1 MADTMRARAALAG
14 LAVVI
19 ALGSACTSP
28 PPAAQAQANEPRDG
42 GAGDPVPVEV
52 VALETGEIEEILR
65 FSANLEAERQ
75 VQVLAR
81 APGLVRQVMVEEGD
95 QVAAGAVLLQLEQE
109 EQASQLA
116 RAENDLANASREL
129 DQQKLLRERGV
140 TSDQALQVAEYE
152 RKRIALLRDDA
163 ARGLRYTVVRAPIA
177 GTVTMR
183 MVKRGDHVNVQQ
195 PLFQITDFDSLVARV
210 YVPEKELAALQP
222 GLRARITA
230 PATGDAQHEG
240 VVERIAP
247 LVDPKSG
254 TVKVTIAVPRP
265 RAAPGQAAAPG
276 QKAFP
281 GMFPGMFV
289 DVALVT
295 ERHDSALLLPKR
307 ALVYDND
314 IPYAFKIVGENRVA
328 RVRVEPALESRL
340 HVEPASGF
348 AAGDRVVIA
357 GQVGLKE
364 DALVAPQVVD
374 APAAAKDAPAAAEDA
389 PAAAGKDATPAAPPA
404 GDGAGREA
412 P

>member
-1 MADTMRARAALAG
+1 MADSTRGRAAMAG
-14 LAVVI
+14 LAALI
-19 ALGSACTSP
+19 ALGSACTGSA
-28 PPAAQAQANEPRDG
+28 PAAQRQDDAARDG
-42 GAGDPVPVEV
+42 GADDPVPVEV
-52 VALETGEIEEILR
+52 VTLETGEIEEILR

-81 APGLVRQVMVEEGD
+81 APGLVREVMVEEGD
-95 QVAAGAVLLQLEQE
+95 EVAAGAVLLRLEQDD
-109 EQASQLA
+109 QASQLA

-129 DQQKLLRERGV
+129 DQQKRLRERGV

-183 MVKRGDHVNVQQ
+183 MVKRGDYVNPQQ
-195 PLFQITDFDSLVARV
+195 ALFQVTDFDSLVARV
-210 YVPEKELAALQP
+210 YVPEKEMAALQP

-230 PATGDAQHEG
+230 PATGDALHEG

-265 RAAPGQAAAPG
+265 QAAAPKQQAG
-276 QKAFP
+276 ARPSPGMGTGMGP

-307 ALVYDND
+307 AVVYDND
-314 IPYAFKIVGENRVA
+314 IPYAFKIVGENRVE
-328 RVRVEPALESRL
+328 RVRVEPMLESRF
-340 HVEPASGF
+340 HIEPASGF

-364 DALVAPQVVD
+364 NALVAPQTAPAQAASD
-374 APAAAKDAPAAAEDA
+374 APAPAANGA
-389 PAAAGKDATPAAPPA
+389 PA
-404 GDGAGREA
+404 GDGASPAREA

>member
-1 MADTMRARAALAG
+1 MADSTRARASMAA

-28 PPAAQAQANEPRDG
+28 APAAKRQEDTPRDG

-52 VALETGEIEEILR
+52 VTLETGEIEEILR
-65 FSANLEAERQ
+65 FSTNLEAERQ
-75 VQVLAR
+75 VEVLAR

-95 QVAAGAVLLQLEQE
+95 QVAAGAVLLQLERD

-129 DQQKLLRERGV
+129 EQQKLLRERGV

-195 PLFQITDFDSLVARV
+195 PLFQVTDFDSLVARV
-210 YVPEKELAALQP
+210 YVPEKEMAALRP

-230 PATGDAQHEG
+230 PATGDARHEG
-240 VVERIAP
+240 VVDRIAP

-265 RAAPGQAAAPG
+265 RAAPGQTAPPG
-276 QKAFP
+276 P

-295 ERHDSALLLPKR
+295 ERHESALLLPKR
-307 ALVYDND
+307 ALIYDND
-314 IPYAFKIVGENRVA
+314 IPYAFKLVGEDRVE
-328 RVRVEPALESRL
+328 RVRVEAALESRF
-340 HVEPASGF
+340 HIEPASGF

-357 GQVGLKE
+357 GQVGLKA
-364 DALVAPQVVD
+364 DALVAPQAAAAPANGDDEPAPAANGNDRKPAD
-374 APAAAKDAPAAAEDA
+374 APA
-389 PAAAGKDATPAAPPA
+389 
-404 GDGAGREA
+404 GDSAGREA